1 MNSWA
6 DVDLPPLAKA
16 YEVPALKLFDT
27 ASQSIKPLEIK
38 SSYKIYV
45 CGITPYD
52 ATHLGHAA
60 TYLTFDLI
68 NRYLRLSGAAV
79 SFVQNITDIDDPLL
93 ERAERD
99 GTSWQE
105 LATSQ
110 INLFRGDMVNL
121 HVIPPNHYIGV
132 VEAMRLIIDSIQAL
146 VETGN
151 TYTVESDLYF
161 DIHSDSKFGSRSHLS
176 KAEMLEI
183 FSQRGGDPKRE
194 GKRNPLDALLW
205 RGQRPGEP
213 SWESPFGPGRPGWH
227 IECSAIA
234 LTYLAEIPQNEE
246 PDNHSIDIQGGG
258 SDLIFPHHEMS
269 ASQCALLTNKE
280 FASHYVHA
288 GMIGLDGEKMSKS
301 LGNLVFVSSLINQ
314 GVEPA
319 AIRWALFTSHF
330 AQDRMWSQQILD
342 EASEWIVRLRRA
354 LSRVD
359 VAPTA
364 PVINGIIRA
373 LAENLDTPKALK
385 LIQSW
390 IVQTEDGEPSDIGI
404 EGEAGELS
412 RALDT
417 ILGLAL

>member
-1 MNSWA
+1 
-6 DVDLPPLAKA
+6 
-16 YEVPALKLFDT
+16 
-27 ASQSIKPLEIK
+27 
-38 SSYKIYV
+38 
-45 CGITPYD
+45 
-52 ATHLGHAA
+52 
-60 TYLTFDLI
+60 
-68 NRYLRLSGAAV
+68 
-79 SFVQNITDIDDPLL
+79 
-93 ERAERD
+93 
-99 GTSWQE
+99 
-105 LATSQ
+105 
-110 INLFRGDMVNL
+110 
-121 HVIPPNHYIGV
+121 
-132 VEAMRLIIDSIQAL
+132 
-146 VETGN
+146 
-151 TYTVESDLYF
+151 
-161 DIHSDSKFGSRSHLS
+161 
-176 KAEMLEI
+176 MLEI

-194 GKRNPLDALLW
+194 GKQNPLDALLW
-205 RGQRPGEP
+205 RGERPGEP

-234 LTYLAEIPQNEE
+234 LTYLAENPHNEKS
-246 PDNHSIDIQGGG
+246 DNHSIDIQGGG

-269 ASQCALLTNKE
+269 ASQCALLTKKE

-330 AQDRMWSQQILD
+330 MQDRMWSQQILD
-342 EASEWIVRLRRA
+342 EASQWIVRLRRA

-364 PVINGIIRA
+364 PVIGGIIRA

-390 IVQTEDGEPSDIGI
+390 IVQTEDGVPSGI
-404 EGEAGELS
+404 DTGGEAGELS